1 MITMRMNMKRLVT
14 VVLLFTIHC
23 SLFTTT
29 AQTVKNGSRW
39 WDGKRLYTAT
49 VDDGGNVTMNGET
62 RRLKDYVEEGA
73 VVLE

>member
-1 MITMRMNMKRLVT
+1 MNMKRLVT

-23 SLFTTT
+23 SCVPTVASEHSSSALFTTT

-49 VDDGGNVTMNGET
+49 VDDGGNVTMNGES
-62 RRLKDYVEEGA
+62 KD
-73 VVLE
+73 